1 MGSDKLPAHVVIIP
15 DGNRRWARARGLKP
29 WEGHYKSGSYDNL
42 ISLFRE
48 AKKLGVKYLSIWA
61 FSTENWK
68 RDKKEVDI
76 LLNLTLKRIMDLGK
90 EIHKDKIRIRHL
102 GRKDRIPAKLAR
114 ELEKL
119 EKETSGYKDSNVQIL
134 LDYGGRDEILRAVN
148 KLVEKGEKVD
158 ELTFSKA
165 LDTAD
170 IPDVDLIIR
179 TSGEKRLSGLMPFQG
194 VYAELCFVDKH
205 FPDFNAE
212 DLRTA
217 VEDFGKR
224 KRNFGG
230 N

>member
-1 MGSDKLPAHVVIIP
+1 MPVHVVIIP

-48 AKKLGVKYLSIWA
+48 AKRLGVKYLSIWA

-76 LLNLTLKRIMDLGK
+76 LLNLTLKRIMDFSK
-90 EIHKDKIRIRHL
+90 EIHNEKIRFRHI
-102 GRKDRIPAKLAR
+102 GRKDRIPVKLVR

-119 EKETSGYKDSNVQIL
+119 EKETAGYNESNVQLL
-134 LDYGGRDEILRAVN
+134 LDYGGRDEIIRAVN
-148 KLVEKGEKVD
+148 KLIKNGKEVGES
-158 ELTFSKA
+158 EFSEA
-165 LDTAD
+165 LDTFD

-194 VYAELCFVDKH
+194 VYSELYFIDKH
-205 FPDFNAE
+205 FPEFTAE
-212 DLRTA
+212 DLRIA
-217 VEDFGKR
+217 VEDFSNR

>member
-1 MGSDKLPAHVVIIP
+1 MGIEKMPVHVVIIP

-48 AKKLGVKYLSIWA
+48 AKRLGVKYLSIWA

-76 LLNLTLKRIMDLGK
+76 LLNLTLKRIMDFSK
-90 EIHKDKIRIRHL
+90 EIHNEKIRFRHI
-102 GRKDRIPAKLAR
+102 GRKDRIPVKLVR

-119 EKETSGYKDSNVQIL
+119 EKETAGYNESNVQLL
-134 LDYGGRDEILRAVN
+134 LDYGGRDEIIRAVN
-148 KLVEKGEKVD
+148 KLIKNGKEVGES
-158 ELTFSKA
+158 EFSEA
-165 LDTAD
+165 LDTFD

-194 VYAELCFVDKH
+194 VYSELYFIDKH
-205 FPDFNAE
+205 FPEFTAE
-212 DLRTA
+212 DLRIA
-217 VEDFGKR
+217 VEDFSNR

>member
-90 EIHKDKIRIRHL
+90 EIHKDKIRVRHL

-119 EKETSGYKDSNVQIL
+119 ERETSGYTDFSIQL
-134 LDYGGRDEILRAVN
+134 LIDYGGRDEILRAVN
-148 KLVEKGEKVD
+148 KLVKKGKEVD
-158 ELTFSKA
+158 ESGFSKA
-165 LDTAD
+165 LDTSD
-170 IPDVDLIIR
+170 VPDVDLIIR

-194 VYAELCFVDKH
+194 VYAELYFIDKH
-205 FPDFNAE
+205 FPDFNAD
-212 DLRTA
+212 DLREA
-217 VEDFGKR
+217 VARVSAMAGRGHKC
-224 KRNFGG
+224 
-230 N
+230 